1 MGYKINIE
9 TSTGVNAQYAKLATY
24 TSTCTNDKQIIQATF
39 QIYSTK
45 EKRDKNYTPFSD
57 LIEFRFELE
66 KDYEGIVIEEI
77 YKQAKTLE
85 IFKNAE
91 VL

>member
-1 MGYKINIE
+1 MGYKINVE
-9 TSTGVNAQYAKLATY
+9 TSTGINAQYAKLATY
-24 TSTCTNDKQIIQATF
+24 TATCTNDKQIIQAIF
-39 QIYSTK
+39 QIYATK
-45 EKRDKNYTPFSD
+45 EKRDANYTPFED

-66 KDYEGIVIEEI
+66 KDYEGAIIEEI

-85 IFKNAE
+85 IFKDAE

>member
-1 MGYKINIE
+1 MWYKINVE
-9 TSTGVNAQYAKLATY
+9 TSTGAFAQYAKLANY
-24 TSTCTNDKQIIQATF
+24 TVSCTNEKQIIQAVF
-39 QIYSTK
+39 QMYATK

-57 LIEFRFELE
+57 LIDFRFELE
-66 KDYEGIVIEEI
+66 KDFKGIIIEEI

-85 IFKNAE
+85 IFKDAE

>member
-1 MGYKINIE
+1 MGYKINVE
-9 TSTGVNAQYAKLATY
+9 TSTGINAQYAKLATY
-24 TSTCTNDKQIIQATF
+24 TSTCTNDKQIIQAIF
-39 QIYSTK
+39 QMYASK
-45 EKRDKNYTPFSD
+45 EKRDANYTPFSD
-57 LIEFRFELE
+57 LIEFKFEIE
-66 KDYEGIVIEEI
+66 KYYEGIVIEEI